1 MKCWLILFLTAALLQ
16 GSGKIIKGT
25 GTVKFV
31 DLEGGFYGIITR
43 DGQKLLPLNLPGDMK
58 SDGTQVWF
66 EAEVEEGTASTMMW
80 GVPVKLRRI
89 EKMASFTVTIL
100 FDNKSINPGYESGWG
115 FSALIQTG
123 NRNILFDTGC
133 DGESLLHNLRSAGVK
148 PEEIDTIVIS
158 HNHWD
163 HTGGLLSIV
172 SRARS
177 PKVYLGKSF
186 SLHFQ
191 QELEKRGAEVFRG
204 DDWRQIADNVFIT
217 PELDAGIKEQALV
230 LVKPERVLIITGC
243 SHPGIDRFA
252 EEVRAK
258 FAKEIWI
265 IGGFHLFAS
274 SRTEIERVAERLKR
288 AGVTVA
294 YPLHCSGEK
303 AAEIF
308 SRYMEVRRGGAG
320 LKFEF

>member
-1 MKCWLILFLTAALLQ
+1 MKCWVVLFLAAALLQ

-25 GTVKFV
+25 GKVKFV
-31 DLEGGFYGIITR
+31 DLEGGFYGIITE
-43 DGQKLLPLNLPGDMK
+43 DGHKLLPLNLP
-58 SDGTQVWF
+58 DGLKREGTEIWF
-66 EAEVEEGTASTMMW
+66 EAEVEKGAVSTAMW
-80 GVPVKLRRI
+80 GIPVKLRRV
-89 EKMASFTVTIL
+89 EKMVSFTVTVL
-100 FDNKSINPGYESGWG
+100 FDNRSINPAFKSGWG

-133 DGESLLHNLRSAGVK
+133 DGESLLHNLQAARVK

-163 HTGGLLSIV
+163 HTGGLLPVV

-177 PKVYLGKSF
+177 PKVYLGRSF
-186 SLHFQ
+186 SHHFQ

-204 DDWRQIADNVFIT
+204 DDWREIAEGVYIT
-217 PELDAGIKEQALV
+217 PELDAGVREQALV

-252 EEVRAK
+252 QEVRSR
-258 FAKEIWI
+258 FGREIWI
-265 IGGFHLFAS
+265 LGGFHLFAS
-274 SRTEIERVAERLKR
+274 SRVEIERVAERLKR

-308 SRYMEVRRGGAG
+308 SRFMEVKEGGAG